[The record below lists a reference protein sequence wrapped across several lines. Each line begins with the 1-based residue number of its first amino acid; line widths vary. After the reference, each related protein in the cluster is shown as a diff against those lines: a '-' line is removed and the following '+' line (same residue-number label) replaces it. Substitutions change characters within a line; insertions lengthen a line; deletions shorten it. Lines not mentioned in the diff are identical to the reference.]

1 MKELKDKI
9 LEEGIVLGENILKV
23 DSFLNQQIDVEL
35 IKKMGVEFAE
45 HFKDK
50 NIDKVFTV
58 ESSGIAPA
66 LATASELGVK
76 CVFGRKKQSLTTSE
90 DVYHSSV
97 YSFTKQVMNEL
108 IVNKEFISEGENVLM
123 IDDFLANGQAA
134 KGMIAIIRQA
144 GANPIGCGI
153 VIEKSFSNGRKIIED
168 MGVEVYSLARIAKLT
183 KEEIVFLEDWLN
195 L

>member
-1 MKELKDKI
+1 MKELEQKI
-9 LEEGIVLGENILKV
+9 LDEGIVLGDNILKV

-35 IKKMGVEFAE
+35 IEKMGEEFAE
-45 HFKDK
+45 YFKDK

-66 LATASELGVK
+66 LATAQKLGVK
-76 CVFGRKKQSLTTSE
+76 CVFGRKKQSLTTSQ

-97 YSFTKQVMNEL
+97 FSFTKQVMNEL
-108 IVNKEFISEGENVLM
+108 IVNKEFIKEDENVLM

-144 GANPIGCGI
+144 GANPVGCGI
-153 VIEKSFSNGRKIIED
+153 VIEKSFNNGRSIVEE
-168 MGVEVYSLARIAKLT
+168 MGVEVYSLARISKL
-183 KEEIVFLEDWLN
+183 ENGNIVFEEN
-195 L
+195 

>member
-1 MKELKDKI
+1 
-9 LEEGIVLGENILKV
+9 
-23 DSFLNQQIDVEL
+23 
-35 IKKMGVEFAE
+35 MGKEFAE
-45 HFKDK
+45 HFKDRK
-50 NIDKVFTV
+50 IDKVFTV

-97 YSFTKQVMNEL
+97 FSFTKQVMNEL
-108 IVNKEFISEGENVLM
+108 IVNKEFINEGENVLM

-144 GANPIGCGI
+144 GANPVGCGI
-153 VIEKSFSNGRKIIED
+153 VIEKSFSNGRKLIED
-168 MGVEVYSLARIAKLT
+168 MDVEVYSLARIAKL
-183 KEEIVFLEDWLN
+183 EDGNIAVSYTHLRAHET
-195 L
+195 

>member
-1 MKELKDKI
+1 MKELEQKI
-9 LEEGIVLGENILKV
+9 LDEGIVLGEDILKV

-35 IKKMGVEFAE
+35 ISKMGEEFAE
-45 HFKDK
+45 HFKAQ

-66 LATASELGVK
+66 LATAKNLGVK

-97 YSFTKQVMNEL
+97 FSFTKQVMNEL
-108 IVNKEFISEGENVLM
+108 IVNKEFIKEGENVLM

-144 GANPIGCGI
+144 GANPVGCGI
-153 VIEKSFSNGRKIIED
+153 VIEKSFSNGRSIVED
-168 MGVEVYSLARIAKLT
+168 MGVEVYSLARIAKL
-183 KEEIVFLEDWLN
+183 EEDNIVFEEN
-195 L
+195 

>member
-9 LEEGIVLGENILKV
+9 LEEGVVLGDDILKV

-35 IKKMGVEFAE
+35 VKKMGKEFAE

-97 YSFTKQVMNEL
+97 FSFTKQVMNEL
-108 IVNKEFISEGENVLM
+108 IVNKEFINEGENVLM

-144 GANPIGCGI
+144 GANPVGCGI
-153 VIEKSFSNGRKIIED
+153 VIEKSFSNGRSIIEEMD
-168 MGVEVYSLARIAKLT
+168 VEVYSLARIAKL
-183 KEEIVFLEDWLN
+183 EDGKIEFVQD
-195 L
+195 

>member
-1 MKELKDKI
+1 MRELKEKI
-9 LEEGIVLGENILKV
+9 LEEGVVLSDDILKV

-35 IKKMGVEFAE
+35 ISKMGKEFAE
-45 HFKDK
+45 HFKDRK
-50 NIDKVFTV
+50 IDKVFTV

-97 YSFTKQVMNEL
+97 FSFTKQVMNEL
-108 IVNKEFISEGENVLM
+108 IVNKEFINEGENVLM

-144 GANPIGCGI
+144 GANPVGCGI
-153 VIEKSFSNGRKIIED
+153 VIEKSFSNGRKLIED
-168 MGVEVYSLARIAKLT
+168 MDVEVYSLARIAKL
-183 KEEIVFLEDWLN
+183 EEDNIVFVED
-195 L
+195 

>member
-1 MKELKDKI
+1 MKELEQKI
-9 LEEGIVLGENILKV
+9 LDEGIVLGDNILKV

-35 IKKMGVEFAE
+35 IEKMGEEFAE
-45 HFKDK
+45 YFKDK

-66 LATASELGVK
+66 LATAQKLGVK

-90 DVYHSSV
+90 EVYHSSV
-97 YSFTKQVMNEL
+97 FSFTKQVMNEL
-108 IVNKEFISEGENVLM
+108 IVNKEFIKEDENVLM

-144 GANPIGCGI
+144 GANPVGCGI
-153 VIEKSFSNGRKIIED
+153 VIEKSFNNGRSIVEE
-168 MGVEVYSLARIAKLT
+168 MGVEVYSLARISKL
-183 KEEIVFLEDWLN
+183 ENGNIVFEEN
-195 L
+195 